1 LALNAEKGI
10 YDEAYLI
17 SNDGDFS
24 GAVNSAI
31 NFGKKVIY
39 IAIGNKKSIS
49 HHLKK
54 VASRTLYIT
63 KEFISDCVL

>member
-1 LALNAEKGI
+1 MDAQKGI

-24 GAVNSAI
+24 GAVTSAI

-39 IAIGNKKSIS
+39 IAIGNRKSIS

-54 VASRTLYIT
+54 VASRTFFIT
-63 KEFISDCVL
+63 KDFISECKI